1 MEGFGFVSVSVHCTI
16 PLVTRRLWD
25 DYSTLIITLTS
36 DKFLASCPRHHLS

>member
-25 DYSTLIITLTS
+25 DYSTLIITLT
-36 DKFLASCPRHHLS
+36 